1 MSFLPRDISCLL
13 MLKQTLLNLIAY
25 SLLSP
30 FFPPPLAK
38 DGLAVGW
45 QEEMGLSGKLPNA
58 HIDTQRLLRTDDI
71 TALSHTG

>member
-1 MSFLPRDISCLL
+1 MPVDVKTNLTEPYCILITLPLL
-13 MLKQTLLNLIAY
+13 
-25 SLLSP
+25 
-30 FFPPPLAK
+30 PPPLAK